1 MYSKKSEKK
10 KIVETEVL
18 REKPQSIANKS
29 LKKIKNHQKKNN
41 NHQKKKRK
49 E

>member
-1 MYSKKSEKK
+1 MKK

-29 LKKIKNHQKKNN
+29 KRKKKSHEKEKNSKMKGKKI
-41 NHQKKKRK
+41 
-49 E
+49 